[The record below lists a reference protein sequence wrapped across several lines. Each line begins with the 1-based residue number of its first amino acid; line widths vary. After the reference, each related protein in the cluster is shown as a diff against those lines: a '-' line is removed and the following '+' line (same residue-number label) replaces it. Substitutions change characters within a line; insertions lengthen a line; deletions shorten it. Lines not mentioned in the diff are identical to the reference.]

1 MLKLGVFFG
10 SRSVEHEI
18 SIITALQAIA
28 QLKSDPTIE
37 IVPVYITKS
46 GDWYTGEE
54 LLDLDNYKDIP
65 KLLKRTHKINLV
77 REDGTVYLMPSPVPA
92 VAAHRLGSIDV
103 ALPILHGSFGEDGT
117 LQGFFEHMQIP
128 YAGCRT
134 MAAATTMDKIMT
146 KLVLRS
152 VGVKVV
158 EDVWFNA
165 EDFLAAPDE
174 WVDNIEKK
182 LGYPVIVKPS
192 DTGSSVGVTPAK
204 NREALLEALHSVRQF
219 SNRILV
225 ERMVQNMREI
235 NISVL
240 GDATGFDLSVCEE
253 PLSSSEFLTFEDK
266 YTQGGKGSGAQ
277 TKGMSSAKR
286 RIPADL
292 DPVTKATIESYAAN
306 AFHALDCSGVCRIDF
321 IIDDST
327 KTVYL
332 NEFNTIPGSLSF
344 YLWDATGV
352 KFDELLKRLIRL
364 GVRKYERD
372 KRIVHTHNTNILS
385 GVSLGGIKK

>member
-28 QLKSDPTIE
+28 QLKSDPMIE
-37 IVPVYITKS
+37 IVPVYMSKT
-46 GDWYTGEE
+46 GDWYTGDV
-54 LLDLDNYKDIP
+54 LLELDNYKDIP
-65 KLLKRTHKINLV
+65 KLLTKAHKINLV
-77 REDGTVYLMPSPVPA
+77 RENDTVQMIPSPVP
-92 VAAHRLGSIDV
+92 VIGAHRLGSIDV
-103 ALPILHGSFGEDGT
+103 AFPILHGSFGEDGT
-117 LQGFFEHMQIP
+117 LQGFFEHMQLP

-152 VGVKVV
+152 VGVKVID
-158 EDVWFNA
+158 DVWFNA
-165 EDFLAAPDE
+165 EDFLEDPEA
-174 WVDNIEKK
+174 WVDNIEKT

-204 NREALLEALHSVRQF
+204 DRPALLEALHSVRHF

-266 YTQGGKGSGAQ
+266 YTQGGKGAQ

-292 DPVTKATIESYAAN
+292 DQTTKRTIESYAAH

-321 IIDDST
+321 IIDKT
-327 KTVYL
+327 TNTVYL

-344 YLWDATGV
+344 YLWEATGV
-352 KFDELLKRLIRL
+352 KFDELLKRLIKL
-364 GVRKYERD
+364 GVRKFERD
-372 KRIVHTHNTNILS
+372 RRIVKTHDTNILS